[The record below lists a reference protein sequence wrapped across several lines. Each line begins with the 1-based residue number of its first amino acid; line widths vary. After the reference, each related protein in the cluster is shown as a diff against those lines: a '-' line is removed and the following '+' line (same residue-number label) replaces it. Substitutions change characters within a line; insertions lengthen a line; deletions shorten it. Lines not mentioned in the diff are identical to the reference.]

1 MTVYGRINN
10 AIQFSD
16 PGGSADSTTDVSG
29 IASRFGVKASSD
41 LGNGLTAHGR
51 YEFSTTTDKEGGG
64 IDDTRIATVGIS
76 GGFGRVDVGNQWS
89 SFYNTVGTDMDPTYW
104 VAGISGSTPYRS
116 SNTIKYSNSVG
127 PLSLQADLRLNG
139 KAEGADSAEG
149 LRGDGGGIGL
159 RVAVTDSFT
168 LAAAYDTED
177 QSDEMMTTAA
187 VYGGYSVGLDADE
200 LEVLGLDSDDLP
212 DATPDNT
219 NDALYCVTE
228 AQARDKVA
236 KLAAHNTA
244 ENTNHDASVTA
255 IAVANGLPGRCM
267 VSAASTT
274 KGAETDRIGISAHM
288 SMGQFWGKLG
298 WTSKEVTQGGM
309 SKDTD
314 YTQLWLGT
322 SLSDSTSAMVGYGK
336 SETDGSTAEPD
347 ALTLGLYHNMGG
359 GLRLWYEGKSSDAD
373 DGSDKSTDH
382 YVGIRYDF

>member
-1 MTVYGRINN
+1 MIPVGAQADVTVYGRINN

-177 QSDEMMTTAA
+177 QSDEMTAA
-187 VYGGYSVGLDADE
+187 TYGQQVTIAADSVD
-200 LEVLGLDSDDLP
+200 VLGLKLVEEAED
-212 DATPDNT
+212 TGNT
-219 NDALYCVTE
+219 ADEMIVKGLKRVGEDGNSYCVPDSHISVK
-228 AQARDKVA
+228 AA
-236 KLAAHNTA
+236 KINAHNA
-244 ENTNHDASVTA
+244 DDENTDVTQ
-255 IAVANGLPGRCM
+255 ITTGDLNSRCM
-267 VSAASTT
+267 VSAASM
-274 KGAETDRIGISAHM
+274 GAETDRIGISAHM

-298 WTSKEVTQGGM
+298 
-309 SKDTD
+309 
-314 YTQLWLGT
+314 
-322 SLSDSTSAMVGYGK
+322 
-336 SETDGSTAEPD
+336 
-347 ALTLGLYHNMGG
+347 
-359 GLRLWYEGKSSDAD
+359 
-373 DGSDKSTDH
+373 
-382 YVGIRYDF
+382 

>member
-1 MTVYGRINN
+1 
-10 AIQFSD
+10 
-16 PGGSADSTTDVSG
+16 
-29 IASRFGVKASSD
+29 
-41 LGNGLTAHGR
+41 
-51 YEFSTTTDKEGGG
+51 
-64 IDDTRIATVGIS
+64 
-76 GGFGRVDVGNQWS
+76 
-89 SFYNTVGTDMDPTYW
+89 MDPSYW
-104 VAGISGSTPYRS
+104 VGGISGSTPYRS

-187 VYGGYSVGLDADE
+187 VYGTSFIINNDNAE
-200 LEVLGLDSDDLP
+200 LLGLLVVDGNDDGSL
-212 DATPDNT
+212 DDDEDYIEGLTRVGTTGDN
-219 NDALYCVTE
+219 YCVT
-228 AQARDKVA
+228 
-236 KLAAHNTA
+236 AADQEKKRGKIAAMDGTA
-244 ENTNHDASVTA
+244 PDLGSDVCT
-255 IAVANGLPGRCM
+255 

-373 DGSDKSTDH
+373 DGSDKATDH